1 MLKNPKSFS
10 LAVKKRE
17 LLFAQTLHQ
26 RLTSCQSNLGI
37 KEGGVGVARLEKR
50 V

>member
-1 MLKNPKSFS
+1 MLIPKSLS
-10 LAVKKRE
+10 LGEKRE

-26 RLTSCQSNLGI
+26 RLTSCQSKLGI
-37 KEGGVGVARLEKR
+37 REGGVGVARFER